1 LKQHGEL
8 PVIARE
14 VLVLDTAGLS
24 LEQLQPLSRE
34 SLNFVPA
41 RSVEEAAR
49 LFRSRHFSVAL
60 VVFDG
65 EPESGL
71 RAIESLVSGPASAE
85 WIALIEPRA
94 LQSRDFRTFI
104 LRAFADYHTLPIDP
118 QRLAVTIGHCIGKA
132 SLRQELESGKPEST
146 GKFHIGGRS
155 PVMQLLFQKM
165 EKVIGSDAPVL
176 IGGETGTGKE
186 LVAHAIHQHS
196 ARAGG
201 PLVVVNC
208 GAIPATL
215 IQSELFGHEKS
226 AFTGATQRKIGRIE
240 AASGGVLFLDEIG
253 DLPLDMQVSLL
264 RVLQERTISR
274 VGATQCI
281 PVDFRVIA
289 ATHIDLNEAVAQG
302 RFREDLYFRLNV
314 LSLTV
319 PALRERGDD
328 IVLLAESLFT
338 QFAARHGNGNARGLS
353 RDALDALMRHDWPGN
368 VRELINRIQRAV
380 VMSENR
386 LVSPADLGLDV
397 ARRSITTLTLD
408 DARNSFERDLLETR
422 LRANGNKVSQTA
434 RQLGV
439 SRVTLYRMINK
450 LNIALDH

>member
-1 LKQHGEL
+1 MAFWK
-8 PVIARE
+8 
-14 VLVLDTAGLS
+14 
-24 LEQLQPLSRE
+24 
-34 SLNFVPA
+34 
-41 RSVEEAAR
+41 AAAK
-49 LFRSRHFSVAL
+49 LRSRTFSVAL
-60 VVFDG
+60 VVFDAERG
-65 EPESGL
+65 PDL
-71 RAIESLVSGPASAE
+71 RAIESLVSGPVGTE
-85 WIALIEPRA
+85 WIALVEPRGM
-94 LQSRDFRTFI
+94 QSRESQAFI
-104 LRAFADYHTLPIDP
+104 LRAFADYHTLPIDA
-118 QRLAVTIGHCIGKA
+118 QRLSVTIGHCIGKA
-132 SLRQELESGKPEST
+132 SLRQELAAGKPAT
-146 GKFHIGGRS
+146 QGKFRIGGCS
-155 PVMQLLFQKM
+155 PVMKSFFQQM

-196 ARAGG
+196 ARASG

-226 AFTGATQRKIGRIE
+226 AFTGATHRKIGRIE
-240 AASGGVLFLDEIG
+240 AANGGVLFLDEIG

-274 VGATQCI
+274 VGATQCV

-302 RFREDLYFRLNV
+302 RFREDLHFRLNV

-328 IVLLAESLFT
+328 ILLLAESLFNK
-338 QFAARHGNGNARGLS
+338 FSARHGNGKAQGLS

-386 LVSPADLGLDV
+386 LISPADLGLDI
-397 ARRSITTLTLD
+397 ARRHPVTLTLD

-450 LNIALDH
+450 LNILLDQ

>member
-1 LKQHGEL
+1 
-8 PVIARE
+8 
-14 VLVLDTAGLS
+14 
-24 LEQLQPLSRE
+24 
-34 SLNFVPA
+34 
-41 RSVEEAAR
+41 
-49 LFRSRHFSVAL
+49 
-60 VVFDG
+60 
-65 EPESGL
+65 
-71 RAIESLVSGPASAE
+71 
-85 WIALIEPRA
+85 
-94 LQSRDFRTFI
+94 
-104 LRAFADYHTLPIDP
+104 
-118 QRLAVTIGHCIGKA
+118 
-132 SLRQELESGKPEST
+132 
-146 GKFHIGGRS
+146 
-155 PVMQLLFQKM
+155 
-165 EKVIGSDAPVL
+165 
-176 IGGETGTGKE
+176 
-186 LVAHAIHQHS
+186 
-196 ARAGG
+196 
-201 PLVVVNC
+201 VVVNC

-240 AASGGVLFLDEIG
+240 AANGGVLFLDEIG

-274 VGATQCI
+274 VGATQCV

-338 QFAARHGNGNARGLS
+338 KFAARHGNGNARGLS

-397 ARRSITTLTLD
+397 APRSITTLTLD

>member
-1 LKQHGEL
+1 M
-8 PVIARE
+8 IARE
-14 VLVLDTAGLS
+14 VLVLDTAGFARD
-24 LEQLQPLSRE
+24 QLQPLSRE
-34 SLNFVPA
+34 GLSFVTA

-49 LFRSRHFSVAL
+49 LLASQTFSVAL
-60 VVFDG
+60 VVFEA
-65 EPESGL
+65 EPGPDL
-71 RAIESLVSGPASAE
+71 QAIEALVSGPAGAE
-85 WIALIEPRA
+85 WIALTDPGA
-94 LQSRDFRTFI
+94 MQSRDFQAFI

-132 SLRQELESGKPEST
+132 TLRQGLASSKPAT
-146 GKFHIGGRS
+146 QGQFRIGGCS
-155 PVMQLLFQKM
+155 PVMKSFFQQM
-165 EKVIGSDAPVL
+165 HKVIGSDAPVL

-196 ARAGG
+196 RRASG

-240 AASGGVLFLDEIG
+240 AANGGVLFLDEIG

-274 VGATQCI
+274 VGSTHCI

-289 ATHIDLNEAVAQG
+289 ATHIDLNEAVSQG

-328 IVLLAESLFT
+328 ILLLAESLFNK
-338 QFAARHGNGNARGLS
+338 FSARHGTGKARGLS

-386 LVSPADLGLDV
+386 LVSPTDLGLDLV
-397 ARRSITTLTLD
+397 RRDPVTLTLD
-408 DARNSFERDLLETR
+408 DARTSFERDLLETR

-450 LNIALDH
+450 LNILLDQ